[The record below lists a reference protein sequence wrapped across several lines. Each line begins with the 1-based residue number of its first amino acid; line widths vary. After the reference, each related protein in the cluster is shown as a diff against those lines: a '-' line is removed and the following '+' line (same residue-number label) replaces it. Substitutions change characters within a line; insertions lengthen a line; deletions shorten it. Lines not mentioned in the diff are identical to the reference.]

1 MRVVIQ
7 QRHSMRREV
16 AMFGLVAVSGIVT
29 VAALLVPQLIG

>member
-7 QRHSMRREV
+7 QRHSARREL
-16 AMFGLVAVSGIVT
+16 AMLGLVVLFGIVT